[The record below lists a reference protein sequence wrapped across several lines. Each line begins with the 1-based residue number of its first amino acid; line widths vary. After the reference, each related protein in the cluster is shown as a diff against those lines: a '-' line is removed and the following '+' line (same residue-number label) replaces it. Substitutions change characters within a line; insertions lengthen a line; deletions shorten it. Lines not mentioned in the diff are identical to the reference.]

1 MPNTHLRQSIPAHFW
16 LHQSDHFT
24 SCTSVEEI
32 CRHPGPYILNVASSF
47 SSPDT
52 DQEIVPV
59 MYTLSDTLSVAGLI
73 FTADHYCTTTC
84 THSLHIY
91 YLSQLFTS
99 SGHKHMQCIYIPGTC
114 IPSNTTLIIQLL
126 ITILILTSRHPIYI
140 NIHINYINQYIIS
153 ISTNQPQKTA
163 RKPKAKYQD
172 LWPITA
178 TMQ

>member
-1 MPNTHLRQSIPAHFW
+1 M
-16 LHQSDHFT
+16 FT
-24 SCTSVEEI
+24 
-32 CRHPGPYILNVASSF
+32 LF
-47 SSPDT
+47 
-52 DQEIVPV
+52 
-59 MYTLSDTLSVAGLI
+59 DTLSVVGLI

-126 ITILILTSRHPIYI
+126 ITILILTLRHPIYI

-153 ISTNQPQKTA
+153 ISTNQLQKTA
-163 RKPKAKYQD
+163 RKPKAKVSRSLTIYCYNAVG
-172 LWPITA
+172 LCNLLTA
-178 TMQ
+178 TVLVRAMLRQKM

>member
-1 MPNTHLRQSIPAHFW
+1 MF
-16 LHQSDHFT
+16 
-24 SCTSVEEI
+24 
-32 CRHPGPYILNVASSF
+32 
-47 SSPDT
+47 
-52 DQEIVPV
+52 
-59 MYTLSDTLSVAGLI
+59 TLSDTLSVVGLI

-99 SGHKHMQCIYIPGTC
+99 SRHKHMQCIYIPGTC

-153 ISTNQPQKTA
+153 ISTNQLQKTA
-163 RKPKAKYQD
+163 RKPKAKVSRSLTKYCYNAVG
-172 LWPITA
+172 LCNLLTA
-178 TMQ
+178 TVQVRAMLRQKM